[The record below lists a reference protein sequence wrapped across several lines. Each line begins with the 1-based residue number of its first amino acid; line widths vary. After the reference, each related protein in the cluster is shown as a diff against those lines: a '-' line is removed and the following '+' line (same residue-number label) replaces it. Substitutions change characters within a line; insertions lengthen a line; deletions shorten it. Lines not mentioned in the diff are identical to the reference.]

1 MPPLRRVVVRAGLC
15 LLTLTACTLFSS
27 LSGNGSQNAASG
39 GGGGGGGAAVDPN
52 AAADKQLAADLD
64 AKGREIDT
72 QGVTSERALAYADLV
87 LRAHQSGALQ
97 RGTIYGPT
105 VVNAGIDHAKAAR
118 EADPDQAA
126 ILLVAEG
133 QLELIRDRK
142 PRALEAYVEAIG
154 LDPSPPIFWA
164 LVGLPEIEGRNAAV
178 AAACP
183 QVRPAVTDAELHDFV
198 GVCLDASGGDRKAL
212 AWKTAK
218 KEIKAY
224 DVEQQR
230 REEEQRRREEEERK
244 RREEEERLAAEAA
257 QKSQRYASAAVFAAG
272 RCEFGDCVGN
282 GWTTRADD
290 GEIRTRCSFGKCLEN
305 GWETTFPDG
314 SRATTRCSFGKCLE
328 NGWETTFPDGSRATT
343 RCSFGKCAEN
353 GWETNLPDGSR
364 STTRCEFAKCFENG
378 WETRLPDGGSVRC
391 RCSFSKCLEN
401 GAECG

>member
-1 MPPLRRVVVRAGLC
+1 MAAMPTLRRVVVRVGLC

-39 GGGGGGGAAVDPN
+39 GGGGGGAAAVDPN

-72 QGVTSERALAYADLV
+72 QGVTPERALAYADLV

-97 RGTIYGPT
+97 RGAVYGPT

-118 EADPDQAA
+118 EAAPDHAA

-142 PRALEAYVEAIG
+142 PRALEAHVEAIG

-178 AAACP
+178 ADACP
-183 QVRPAVTDAELHDFV
+183 QVRPAVSEAELHDFV
-198 GVCLDASGGDRKAL
+198 GVCLAASGGDRKAL
-212 AWKTAK
+212 EWKTAK

-224 DVEQQR
+224 EAERRR

-257 QKSQRYASAAVFAAG
+257 RKSQRYASAAVFAAG
-272 RCEFGDCVGN
+272 RCEFGDCAGN

-290 GEIRTRCSFGKCLEN
+290 GEIRTRCSFSKCLEN

-314 SRATTRCSFGKCLE
+314 SRATTRCSFG
-328 NGWETTFPDGSRATT
+328 N
-343 RCSFGKCAEN
+343 CAEN
-353 GWETNLPDGSR
+353 GWETSLPDGSR
-364 STTRCEFAKCFENG
+364 SNTRCEFSKCFENG